1 MCMQRRIA
9 LIVGGV
15 LAAFA
20 DGFHPH
26 GERWHLSKF
35 FNTFSI
41 PSPLFSSRCESQGN
55 SPLTRPLRSQ
65 RKRRLCCRLL
75 PFPSLKE
82 LPLICDETTAID
94 FFRLFD
100 ARPAPHAFPRVD
112 SAMTSYDHR
121 DEILVGIFVA
131 VGGDARQHASRVA
144 FSARDICAV
153 VAHPD

>member
-9 LIVGGV
+9 LIVGTV

-65 RKRRLCCRLL
+65 RKRRLCCRIF

-82 LPLICDETTAID
+82 QPLICDETTAID

-100 ARPAPHAFPRVD
+100 ARPAPHAFPYSGDRGNLKYAGPALASSIMKRASQLLWFD
-112 SAMTSYDHR
+112 ALR
-121 DEILVGIFVA
+121 ILA
-131 VGGDARQHASRVA
+131 E
-144 FSARDICAV
+144 
-153 VAHPD
+153 

>member
-65 RKRRLCCRLL
+65 RKRRLCCRLF

-82 LPLICDETTAID
+82 QPLICDETTAID

-100 ARPAPHAFPRVD
+100 ARPAPHAFPYSGDRGNKIRG
-112 SAMTSYDHR
+112 SCARFQHYEAR
-121 DEILVGIFVA
+121 EPIALVRRMETPG
-131 VGGDARQHASRVA
+131 
-144 FSARDICAV
+144 
-153 VAHPD
+153 